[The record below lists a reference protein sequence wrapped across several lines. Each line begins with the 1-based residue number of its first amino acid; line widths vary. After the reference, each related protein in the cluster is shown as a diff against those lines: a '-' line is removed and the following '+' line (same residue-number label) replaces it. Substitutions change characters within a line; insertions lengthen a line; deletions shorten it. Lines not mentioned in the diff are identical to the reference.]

1 MTPPAEL
8 FPASEVASESPRLR
22 WLREHGLTLFEGSP
36 ELVGTESPETGEE
49 YSAWYCVNMQDEKDE
64 RLDRYFGGSTADE
77 ACANYAA
84 AHGLKLWNE
93 EARK

>member
-22 WLREHGLTLFEGSP
+22 WIREHGLRCAFANYTDAEREEMEAGDSLCPPWSCYHPDQMPGEG
-36 ELVGTESPETGEE
+36 EH
-49 YSAWYCVNMQDEKDE
+49 
-64 RLDRYFGGSTADE
+64 GSTADE

-93 EARK
+93 SL